1 MFRIVGLG
9 ENDCGLELVPE
20 TAISIEAWLMTGGT
34 NPNESSD
41 ERLTCLA
48 QNGIPLGIWNEGL

>member
-9 ENDCGLELVPE
+9 KNDCGLELVTE
-20 TAISIEAWLMTGGT
+20 AAVSIEAWLMTGST

-48 QNGIPLGIWNEGL
+48 QNGITLGIWNESL